1 MSDDK
6 RNALSLLAA
15 LENGGRSSA
24 ELAIVAEDLDP
35 VLVYAIVSYLRAV
48 YPASNPAATS
58 VLERVVELTSR
69 SPVVVR
75 KHREGGEDPIAEWF
89 ESEHGYTAYRDRGAE
104 MIELIVEKV
113 ES

>member
-24 ELAIVAEDLDP
+24 ELAIVAEDLAP

-48 YPASNPAATS
+48 SPASLAA
-58 VLERVVELTSR
+58 V
-69 SPVVVR
+69 SP
-75 KHREGGEDPIAEWF
+75 
-89 ESEHGYTAYRDRGAE
+89 
-104 MIELIVEKV
+104 
-113 ES
+113 